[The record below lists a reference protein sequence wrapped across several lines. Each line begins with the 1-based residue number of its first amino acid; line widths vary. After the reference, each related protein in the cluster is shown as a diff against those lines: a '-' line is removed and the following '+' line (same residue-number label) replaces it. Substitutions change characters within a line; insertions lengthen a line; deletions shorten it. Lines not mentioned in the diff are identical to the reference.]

1 MKMKPWWEKWPGRL
15 KYEIDQLEKA
25 GIEVELNKEL
35 FDKGIAVLKLRHL
48 VKGEKQDFFVV
59 FPDVY
64 PYMRF
69 EIYAPQLTLGHHQ
82 NPFAKNVC
90 MIGRSTA
97 NWQTRDTVADYMVTR
112 LPKVIQAGESTDSA
126 SLEQVEEI
134 QGEPITDYYRYA
146 PNQVV
151 LIDSSWNID
160 ASNKKGFLKIGMA
173 DKTNHNKPQ
182 FAVLAI
188 MDNEN
193 NLLAEAKPEISN
205 LYTDH
210 VSGKWVRSQQ
220 PIVENDPSL
229 FLERLRQLNNTLINE
244 KKLMSTSTFIIGV
257 IFPEEVSWRENK
269 DGWIF
274 LMMQRRRKTG

>member
-1 MKMKPWWEKWPGRL
+1 
-15 KYEIDQLEKA
+15 
-25 GIEVELNKEL
+25 
-35 FDKGIAVLKLRHL
+35 
-48 VKGEKQDFFVV
+48 
-59 FPDVY
+59 
-64 PYMRF
+64 
-69 EIYAPQLTLGHHQ
+69 
-82 NPFAKNVC
+82 
-90 MIGRSTA
+90 
-97 NWQTRDTVADYMVTR
+97 
-112 LPKVIQAGESTDSA
+112 
-126 SLEQVEEI
+126 
-134 QGEPITDYYRYA
+134 
-146 PNQVV
+146 
-151 LIDSSWNID
+151 
-160 ASNKKGFLKIGMA
+160 
-173 DKTNHNKPQ
+173 
-182 FAVLAI
+182 

-269 DGWIF
+269 DGWLF